1 MMYKVMIVDDE
12 PVIRNGISA
21 FVDWEKEGLA
31 VEDHYANGVEALAA
45 LESGSAD
52 ILITDIKMPL
62 MNGIQ
67 LMKQAIERYP
77 WIKVILVSNY
87 SDFEYV
93 KEGLQLGAVDYLLKL
108 TLNRDDL
115 LAVLRRCINM
125 LEEERRKDSE
135 RYHFQQGAL
144 YRERKMV
151 EQEIKRLIVQ
161 EQTPSSAAAW
171 APAWLDMPYVCVYF
185 MLDAAEEWRE
195 NDGYLYVQLLLEEMQ
210 EMLYELVEEGTAL
223 LAAENSLFLI
233 FPKNE
238 GDVERQLGQWKQ
250 LLETR
255 WEISTSAGFAIVQG
269 VQNILK
275 GFANSRSAC
284 QRRFFD
290 GLGGLY
296 RMSELQT
303 NRENTYTVADP
314 SFVWTPFFEI
324 ISAGD
329 PVSFAV
335 EFALKRWKK
344 RVLSP
349 EQVRHEAY
357 SLLAGVNKLHTNEE
371 AMLAERY
378 ELLNQAETLEQ
389 LASILACQLEEMEK
403 SFIPKLND
411 NGYGGQL
418 ITKALEYIA
427 VHYTENLTLQ
437 SVADFVHLS
446 KSYFS
451 LLFKKQTDRNFIDY
465 LIELR
470 IREAKRLL
478 AQNDSRVYDIAGAA
492 GFKDVK
498 YFSKVFKKVTGITPI
513 EYRDKHQASETK
525 ND

>member
-1 MMYKVMIVDDE
+1 MYRVMIVDDE

-21 FVDWEKEGLA
+21 FVDWEEEGLS
-31 VEDHYANGVEALAA
+31 VEDHYANGAEALAA
-45 LESGSAD
+45 LESGSVD

-62 MNGIQ
+62 INGIQ
-67 LMKQAIERYP
+67 LMKQSIERYP
-77 WIKVILVSNY
+77 WIKVILISNY

-115 LAVLRRCINM
+115 LAVLRRCISM

-135 RYHFQQGAL
+135 RHHFQQGAL
-144 YRERKMV
+144 YRERKIV

-161 EQTPSSAAAW
+161 EQSPPSSTAW
-171 APAWLDMPYVCVYF
+171 VPAWLEMSYVCVYF
-185 MLDAAEEWRE
+185 ILDAAQEWRE
-195 NDGYLYVQLLLEEMQ
+195 NDGFLYVQLLLEELQ
-210 EMLYELVEEGTAL
+210 EKLYELAEEGTAL
-223 LAAENSLFLI
+223 LVSENSLFLI
-233 FPKNE
+233 FPNNDAE
-238 GDVERQLGQWKQ
+238 VERQLGEWKQ

-255 WEISTSAGFAIVQG
+255 WEISTSAGFAIEQG
-269 VQNILK
+269 VHNILK
-275 GFANSRSAC
+275 GFADSRSAC

-296 RMSELQT
+296 RMSELQN
-303 NRENTYTVADP
+303 NRENTYTAADP
-314 SFVWTPFFEI
+314 SYDWTPIFEM

-329 PVSFAV
+329 PISFAV
-335 EFALKRWKK
+335 EFALERWKEGA
-344 RVLSP
+344 LSP
-349 EQVRHEAY
+349 EQVKHEAY
-357 SLLAGVNKLHTNEE
+357 SLLEGVNKLHTSDE
-371 AMLAERY
+371 ALLAERY
-378 ELLNQAETLEQ
+378 EMLNQAETLEQ

-403 SFIPKLND
+403 SFIPKLTD

-427 VHYTENLTLQ
+427 AHYTENLTLQ

-470 IREAKRLL
+470 IREAKKLL
-478 AQNDSRVYDIAGAA
+478 AHNDGRVYDVALAA

-498 YFSKVFKKVTGITPI
+498 YFSKVFKKVTGITPM
-513 EYRDKHQASETK
+513 EYRDKHQTPEFK
-525 ND
+525 IG

>member
-1 MMYKVMIVDDE
+1 MYRVIIVDDE

-21 FVDWEKEGLA
+21 FVEWEKEGLS

-77 WIKVILVSNY
+77 WIKVVLISNY

-115 LAVLRRCINM
+115 LAVLRRCISM
-125 LEEERRKDSE
+125 LEEERRLDSE
-135 RYHFQQGAL
+135 LYHFQQGAR
-144 YRERKMV
+144 YRERKMA

-161 EQTPSSAAAW
+161 EQTSSSSTAW

-195 NDGYLYVQLLLEEMQ
+195 NYGYLYVQLMLEELQ
-210 EMLYELVEEGTAL
+210 EMLYEQIEEGIAP

-233 FPKNE
+233 FPNNE
-238 GDVERQLGQWKQ
+238 GEVERQLGQWKK
-250 LLETR
+250 LLETK
-255 WEISTSAGFAIVQG
+255 WGISISAGYAIEQG
-269 VQNILK
+269 VHNILK
-275 GFANSRSAC
+275 GFADSRSAC
-284 QRRFFD
+284 QRRFFA

-296 RMSELQT
+296 CMRESQT
-303 NRENTYTVADP
+303 NLENTYTDAVPIEEWA
-314 SFVWTPFFEI
+314 PFFEI
-324 ISAGD
+324 INAGD

-335 EFALKRWKK
+335 EFALERWKEET
-344 RVLSP
+344 LSP
-349 EQVRHEAY
+349 EQVKHEAY

-371 AMLAERY
+371 ALLAERY

-389 LASILACQLEEMEK
+389 LASILTCQLEEMEK
-403 SFIPKLND
+403 SYIPKLTD

-427 VHYTENLTLQ
+427 THYTENLTQQ

-478 AQNDSRVYDIAGAA
+478 AHNDSRVYDVAGAA

-498 YFSKVFKKVTGITPI
+498 YFSKVFKKVTGLSPI
-513 EYRDKHQASETK
+513 EYRDKHQAPETK
-525 ND
+525 ID